1 MNYLAHAYLSY
12 SDGQLVGNMI
22 ADFIRNRERF
32 LYPGEIQKG
41 IALHRAIDT
50 FTDAHPEIHEAKKI
64 FSPLV
69 RLYAGAFVDVSFDFF
84 LANQLAENQEDFKK
98 FTEKVYQKLW
108 INESFLPENFR
119 KMLVS
124 MEKDNWLFNY
134 QNDWGIGYSMQ
145 NVKRKA
151 KYLDEE
157 IPVFEAFLKHRSQI
171 KTHFNNFLPRPLFIP
186 AVLNFRRNFCNPLQ
200 VRERNY

>member
-22 ADFIRNRERF
+22 ADFIRNRDRF

-50 FTDAHPEIHEAKKI
+50 FTDGHPEIHEAKKI

-84 LANQLAENQEDFKK
+84 LANKLAENQEDFKT

-108 INESFLPENFR
+108 ISESFLPENFR
-119 KMLVS
+119 KMLVP

-134 QNDWGIGYSMQ
+134 QNDWGIGYSMR

-157 IPVFEAFLKHRSQI
+157 IPVFEAFLKHKSQI
-171 KTHFNNFLPRPLFIP
+171 KTHFNNFFPELE
-186 AVLNFRRNFCNPLQ
+186 AYCRNFVENL
-200 VRERNY
+200 ELLE

>member
-50 FTDAHPEIHEAKKI
+50 FTDGHPEIHEAKKI

-84 LANQLAENQEDFKK
+84 LANKLAENQEDFKK

-119 KMLVS
+119 KMLVP

-134 QNDWGIGYSMQ
+134 QNDWGIGYSMR

-157 IPVFEAFLKHRSQI
+157 IPVFEAFLKHKSQI
-171 KTHFNNFLPRPLFIP
+171 KTHFNNFFPELE
-186 AVLNFRRNFCNPLQ
+186 AYSRNFVENL
-200 VRERNY
+200 ELLE

>member
-50 FTDAHPEIHEAKKI
+50 FTDGHPEIHEAKKI

-134 QNDWGIGYSMQ
+134 QNDWGIDYSMQ

-151 KYLDEE
+151 KYLNEE

-171 KTHFNNFLPRPLFIP
+171 KTHFNNFFSELETYC
-186 AVLNFRRNFCNPLQ
+186 RNFVENL
-200 VRERNY
+200 ELLE

>member
-50 FTDAHPEIHEAKKI
+50 FTDGHPEIHEAKKI

-84 LANQLAENQEDFKK
+84 LANKLAENQDDFKT

-119 KMLVS
+119 KMLVP

-134 QNDWGIGYSMQ
+134 QNDWGIGYSMR

-157 IPVFEAFLKHRSQI
+157 IPVFEEFLKHKSQI
-171 KTHFNNFLPRPLFIP
+171 KTHFNNFFPELE
-186 AVLNFRRNFCNPLQ
+186 AYSRNFVENL
-200 VRERNY
+200 ELLE